1 MMDIR
6 TLRSFSFIVLIV
18 GYVLVGE
25 IEHLLAAVKLIPG
38 VPLLLT
44 GSLGMALVL
53 AERPRSLHAVWIG
66 AMLLSLSLGYR
77 VDTNIVTLC
86 LFTLAVSLTA
96 YGQCLIAAS
105 IPRRLCK
112 SAYATLNSVSTIF
125 VFIAIALPISC
136 VLPSLVHEIFGGPH
150 TQIFSLTHAMQSFSF
165 GSFFT
170 RWLSYSLSAVLFTP
184 LFLALLLRKQPLW
197 QDRWVGVGLLLA
209 IVVAIRHVI
218 ILPSDTIPVA
228 AFRLAMLM
236 IAQSVMLFYTG
247 RHAQFKLKERAGV
260 NDQLSLFR
268 RVIDSSNDMIM
279 ICIEDLTLDH
289 GLKAIYVNDMFVTR
303 SGFLRNEVLGRP
315 PELLVGQQTPLQTID
330 SIKQAI
336 KSRSTFRAELATH
349 TKTGGTNWD
358 EIIVRPVVLSQ
369 HSPIYWIFVLR
380 DASERKELENSM
392 KTAVDAANENTRA
405 KSNFISTMSHEIR
418 TPMHGVI
425 GLVELALLED
435 LPTEARELLVTAQT
449 ASQTLLTIL
458 NDILLFSKI
467 EEDKVFDD
475 VARLDLDRLLAE
487 IKNLFFASASL
498 KGIGLELR
506 LSKNCPQWLIGDATK
521 IRQVLSNLVG
531 NAIKFTSEGAVHIT
545 IDLMSF
551 DEKTVVIRFSVI
563 DTGIGLD
570 PASLEYVLQPFHQA
584 STDTWNK
591 YGGSGL
597 GLTICQRLLNLMN
610 SELKLKK
617 TTTGGAHFYFDLS
630 LGISAERG
638 FDENQD
644 RLAPAQ
650 ERRTAG
656 QLSDS
661 AELPLR
667 DICIL
672 LAEDNPIN
680 REIAVKFL
688 TRAGASISVAQNGLE
703 VLSMIE
709 REQYD
714 VILMDLQMPHMDGLT
729 ATQALYKH
737 PTWNKCPIIGVSAG
751 LSNQDKDKCVAAG
764 MRDFLL
770 KPVNWQQ
777 LIALLRDVVKPG
789 VRFDTKTISTTGSVK
804 SATLP
809 VTETDESLHS
819 IEAAVKNLYDTQLA
833 GRLLGL
839 FSADGVAVKNELEVL
854 ITANQFEQAQKKLH
868 YLKGSASML
877 GMQDLLTA
885 IDQLHT
891 NLQHSSLDQTIY
903 AMFKQQ
909 VDSAISD
916 TNKIRAALGSDN
928 SKD

>member
-1 MMDIR
+1 
-6 TLRSFSFIVLIV
+6 
-18 GYVLVGE
+18 
-25 IEHLLAAVKLIPG
+25 
-38 VPLLLT
+38 
-44 GSLGMALVL
+44 
-53 AERPRSLHAVWIG
+53 
-66 AMLLSLSLGYR
+66 
-77 VDTNIVTLC
+77 
-86 LFTLAVSLTA
+86 
-96 YGQCLIAAS
+96 
-105 IPRRLCK
+105 
-112 SAYATLNSVSTIF
+112 
-125 VFIAIALPISC
+125 
-136 VLPSLVHEIFGGPH
+136 
-150 TQIFSLTHAMQSFSF
+150 
-165 GSFFT
+165 
-170 RWLSYSLSAVLFTP
+170 
-184 LFLALLLRKQPLW
+184 
-197 QDRWVGVGLLLA
+197 
-209 IVVAIRHVI
+209 
-218 ILPSDTIPVA
+218 
-228 AFRLAMLM
+228 
-236 IAQSVMLFYTG
+236 
-247 RHAQFKLKERAGV
+247 
-260 NDQLSLFR
+260 
-268 RVIDSSNDMIM
+268 
-279 ICIEDLTLDH
+279 
-289 GLKAIYVNDMFVTR
+289 
-303 SGFLRNEVLGRP
+303 
-315 PELLVGQQTPLQTID
+315 
-330 SIKQAI
+330 
-336 KSRSTFRAELATH
+336 
-349 TKTGGTNWD
+349 
-358 EIIVRPVVLSQ
+358 
-369 HSPIYWIFVLR
+369 
-380 DASERKELENSM
+380 
-392 KTAVDAANENTRA
+392 
-405 KSNFISTMSHEIR
+405 
-418 TPMHGVI
+418 MHGVI

-435 LPTEARELLVTAQT
+435 LPTEERELLVTAQT

-551 DEKTVVIRFSVI
+551 DEETVVIRFSVI

-617 TTTGGAHFYFDLS
+617 TITGGAHFYFDLS

-819 IEAAVKNLYDTQLA
+819 IEAAVKNLHDTQLA

-854 ITANQFEQAQKKLH
+854 ITANQFERAQKKLH

-909 VDSAISD
+909 LDSAISA